1 MSSRIVYITW
11 QPLNDCHYSNGLRFL
26 QTAPTQFP
34 LQVILSDSSKLSP
47 LEGLVPQ
54 RETR

>member
-47 LEGLVPQ
+47 LEELVPQ